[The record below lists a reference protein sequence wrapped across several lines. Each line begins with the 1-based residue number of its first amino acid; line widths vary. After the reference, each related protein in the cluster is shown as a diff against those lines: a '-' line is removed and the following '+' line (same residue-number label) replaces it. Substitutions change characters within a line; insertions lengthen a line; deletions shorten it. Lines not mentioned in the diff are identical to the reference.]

1 MDLGLAL
8 AVAAFALG
16 IGAALLALAA
26 GAFETPRA
34 EDDAEGGADGRG
46 PGEWAAVRMPDG
58 GAAVARRA

>member
-16 IGAALLALAA
+16 LGATLLALAA

-34 EDDAEGGADGRG
+34 EDDAEGG